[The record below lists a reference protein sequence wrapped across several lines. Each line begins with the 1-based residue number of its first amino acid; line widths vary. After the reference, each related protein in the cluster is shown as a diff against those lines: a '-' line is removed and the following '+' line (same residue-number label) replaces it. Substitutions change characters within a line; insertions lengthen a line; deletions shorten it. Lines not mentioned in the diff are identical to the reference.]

1 VEENVCQSNDNIFYH
16 KNLCS
21 LTAFPAIKNT
31 TLFALLFFPGVTI
44 FMAPVRA
51 ALPAD
56 GALPVF
62 KPPAVPEQGSKVLTL
77 WVHESSSPLAQHDC
91 VVNPEFL
98 PNVAPGQVL
107 RVYSSKGSQQQQ
119 MSTGSPAQTQ
129 QNKQQQQTQAQSER
143 QPSLTEPVIVKVAAV
158 DKTTK
163 QLQVSILYIAYT
175 ILN

>member
-1 VEENVCQSNDNIFYH
+1 MIGMSR
-16 KNLCS
+16 
-21 LTAFPAIKNT
+21 FPRIKYYF
-31 TLFALLFFPGVTI
+31 FALLLYSGNTI

-51 ALPAD
+51 ALAED
-56 GALPVF
+56 GALPIF
-62 KPPAVPEQGSKVLTL
+62 KPPAIPEQGSKVLTL
-77 WVHESSSPLAQHDC
+77 WVHEGSSPLAQHEC

-107 RVYSSKGSQQQQ
+107 RVWSSKGSQQQQ

-163 QLQVSILYIAYT
+163 QLQVNDFHKCYLLFWIEL
-175 ILN
+175 